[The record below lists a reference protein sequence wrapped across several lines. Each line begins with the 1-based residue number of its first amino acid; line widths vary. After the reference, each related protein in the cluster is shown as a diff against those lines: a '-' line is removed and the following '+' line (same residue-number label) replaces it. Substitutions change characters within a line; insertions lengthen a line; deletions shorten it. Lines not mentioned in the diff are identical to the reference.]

1 MIDLTGRR
9 VCPWAGKD
17 EQSLRYHDNEWGIP
31 LHDEG
36 RLFELLLLEGMQA
49 GLSWSVV
56 LAKRPAIRA
65 ALAGF
70 DPDRLAAW
78 TDADLQQ
85 ALASPGI
92 IRNARKIRAAA
103 INARAWQA
111 LIRQGSSLDQL
122 LWSAVGH
129 VPVINRWTSPEQV
142 PARTVLSET
151 LSRDL
156 KSRGFSFVGPT
167 ICYALM
173 QAAGLV
179 CDHLAWCDCHPDNAP
194 NQQRA

>member
-9 VCPWAGKD
+9 VCPWASKD
-17 EQSLRYHDNEWGIP
+17 EQSLRYHDSEWGIP

-49 GLSWSVV
+49 GLSWAVV

-70 DPDRLAAW
+70 DPHRLAVW
-78 TDADLQQ
+78 TETEIQQ
-85 ALASPGI
+85 ALGSPGI
-92 IRNARKIRAAA
+92 IRNARKIRAAMT
-103 INARAWQA
+103 NARAWQT
-111 LIRQGSSLDQL
+111 LIRSGSSLDQL
-122 LWSAVGH
+122 LWAAVDRK
-129 VPVINRWTSPEQV
+129 PVINHWSSPEEV
-142 PARTVLSET
+142 PASTDLSET

-156 KSRGFSFVGPT
+156 KGRGFSFVGPT
-167 ICYALM
+167 ICYSLM

-194 NQQRA
+194 AK